1 MFRRLLLSTIPSV
14 SPCYNGNP
22 KKTKTGSE
30 GMEQNLKKEVAEKQE
45 SCRKS
50 PLNAFLSAVRL
61 AVKGAEAVAQS
72 FVSVCAE
79 RIDPSAGSAKKA
91 VLGTAFF
98 LGIFLFSAVVGMARF
113 PLDVY
118 PAGFALLS
126 ALRRKGVSGDKQ
138 RAVRILETAVILTVF
153 FGVLLSTAF
162 LKEDGFFYLLAY
174 LIFFL
179 SRAGI
184 SSGKLDEGRL
194 TRVTSSAIASAGLG
208 LLLTVTKGF
217 SIRSVFGMVSG
228 GIITPVF
235 SYLLC
240 GFYMEIGGD
249 QRNGLSARR
258 RVYAQGAFCTLAYL
272 FLYALREVQLG
283 NVSVS
288 FVLAVVLAL
297 SMAKTRGALY
307 GAAAGMIGGMA
318 QLSSS
323 VAPALAVAGFFS
335 GLFFEYSPYVAMM
348 ISFLASCG
356 YCIYTEGLQRFGFFT
371 ADFIVALVIFFPL
384 MYILPGEKER
394 IGKKAVDIDLFRKE
408 GVQAARQKL
417 RTMSEAFSSLSEVF
431 YTVGETIKKPKLAD
445 SSRLVSECCAQL
457 CSNCSLSG
465 VCWGKE
471 QASAVEATTRAA
483 AKLLAEGKID
493 CEDFTEPFRSGC
505 ISLETLVEMI
515 NRRFGEIN
523 GSFLKNNK
531 TRLLAGEYSSVS
543 RLLKSTVGELDR
555 ELEHNPSLESL
566 AEKALK
572 ELGVVYKRVVVFG
585 DRELKIDV
593 YGVSMEKVSQC
604 AERILQVFGEAFSC
618 RFSGPDFMML
628 DDRVV
633 MRLRKKRIFSLE
645 CAKSG
650 CTKQGESVSGD
661 HAGFFE
667 TEQNYFY
674 TLICDGMGSG
684 REAAFT
690 SRLASIF
697 IEKLMHCATPKNV
710 TLEMLNAFLMS
721 KTDET
726 FTTVD
731 LLEIDLLSG
740 EAHFIKAGA
749 APAYVLRGE
758 RLHRIESRTPPAGVL
773 RSMCAE
779 QTSFRLYPGDFV
791 ILLSDGVEQGEES
804 GGLFSLF
811 AERSFENA
819 AELCDKIF
827 QMARERNEGK
837 DDLSVSVVRVMNSK

>member
-1 MFRRLLLSTIPSV
+1 MEKNLKNEVVEKENQERKNVTEIFLAAVRYAV
-14 SPCYNGNP
+14 SGTQAVLESFGTVCLDKGEEQEGKT
-22 KKTKTGSE
+22 KKTV
-30 GMEQNLKKEVAEKQE
+30 LAA
-45 SCRKS
+45 
-50 PLNAFLSAVRL
+50 AFYL
-61 AVKGAEAVAQS
+61 G
-72 FVSVCAE
+72 
-79 RIDPSAGSAKKA
+79 
-91 VLGTAFF
+91 VL
-98 LGIFLFSAVVGMARF
+98 LFSAIVGFAHF

-126 ALRRKGVSGDKQ
+126 ALRRRGISGGKQ
-138 RAVRILETAVILTVF
+138 NAARTFETAVILTAF
-153 FGVLLSTAF
+153 SGVLLSSAF
-162 LKEDGFFYLLAY
+162 VVENGFFYLLAY
-174 LIFFL
+174 LIYFL
-179 SRAGI
+179 IRAGV
-184 SSGKLDEGRL
+184 SGGKMDEGRL

-208 LLLTVTKGF
+208 LLLAVMKGF
-217 SIRSVFGMVSG
+217 SIRSVFSMVSA

-240 GFYMEIGGD
+240 GFYMEIGGA
-249 QRNGLSARR
+249 RENGLSAKR
-258 RVYAQGAFCTLAYL
+258 RVYAQGAFFTLVYL
-272 FLYALREVQLG
+272 FLYSLRELEFAG
-283 NVSVS
+283 VSVS
-288 FVLAVVLAL
+288 FVLSIIFAL
-297 SMAKTRGALY
+297 SFAKSRGALY

-335 GLFFEYSPYVAMM
+335 GLFFEYSAYVAMM
-348 ISFLASCG
+348 ISFLAACG
-356 YCIYTEGLQRFGFFT
+356 YCIYTEGLQRFGYFT
-371 ADFIVALVIFFPL
+371 SDFLFALLIFIPL
-384 MYILPGEKER
+384 LHFLPWEKER
-394 IGKKAVDIDLFRKE
+394 EKSKTMEIDLFRRE

-431 YTVGETIKKPKLAD
+431 YTVGETIKKPKLSD

-471 QASAVEATTRAA
+471 HASAISATTCAA
-483 AKLLAEGKID
+483 AKLLADGKIN
-493 CEDFTEPFRSGC
+493 CEDFSEPFRSGC
-505 ISLETLVEMI
+505 ISLDKLVELI
-515 NRRFGEIN
+515 NRRYGEIN

-543 RLLKSTVGELDR
+543 RLLKSTVGDLDR
-555 ELEHNPSLESL
+555 ELEHNPALESL

-572 ELGVVYKRVVVFG
+572 SLGVEYKRVVVFG
-585 DRELKIDV
+585 NRELKIDV
-593 YGVSMEKVSQC
+593 YGVSVEKVGHCSDK
-604 AERILQVFGEAFSC
+604 ILEGFDEAFSC

-633 MRLRKKRIFSLE
+633 MRLRRSRIFSLE

-661 HAGFFE
+661 HSGFFE

-690 SRLASIF
+690 SRLAAIF

-731 LLEIDLLSG
+731 LLEIDLFSG

-791 ILLSDGVEQGEES
+791 ILLSDGVEQG
-804 GGLFSLF
+804 GTDGNLFSLLS
-811 AERSFENA
+811 EKSFGNA
-819 AELCDKIF
+819 AQLCDRIF
-827 QMARERNEGK
+827 QMARERNGGR